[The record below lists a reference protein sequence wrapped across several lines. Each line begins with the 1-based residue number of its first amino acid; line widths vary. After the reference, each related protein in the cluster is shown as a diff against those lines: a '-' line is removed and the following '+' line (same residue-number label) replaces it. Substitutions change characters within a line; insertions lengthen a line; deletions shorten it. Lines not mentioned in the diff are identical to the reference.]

1 MTMGNQIPLDL
12 TQANLS
18 GLMEAGQAI
27 ANIPGAPGGSSPLGG
42 LGETLDTVQR
52 LLDMAGQFTDRVD
65 HFANVINKYRNMDM
79 PGMQQDQSGFFPQG
93 QVIDGDIYRP
103 PATVTA
109 EGTEP
114 MPKPI
119 EPERDPST
127 VEPIKVYSKA
137 LGWLAQ
143 LPEDMTMK
151 EALELARTN
160 KGMILGAIEKELPDL
175 LGNPDGASE

>member
-12 TQANLS
+12 TQANLG

-27 ANIPGAPGGSSPLGG
+27 ANIPGAAGGSSPLGG
-42 LGETLDTVQR
+42 IGDMLNTVER
-52 LLDMAGQFTDRVD
+52 VLNLANQFNDSFDR
-65 HFANVINKYRNMDM
+65 FGMTIAKFRGMDM
-79 PGMQQDQSGFFPQG
+79 PGMQQDHGAFFPQG
-93 QVIDGDIYRP
+93 QVIDAEVYRP
-103 PATVTA
+103 PSTVTTDLA
-109 EGTEP
+109 DPPTSATEP
-114 MPKPI
+114 APVIP
-119 EPERDPST
+119 T
-127 VEPIKVYSKA
+127 VEPINVYSKA

-175 LGNPDGASE
+175 LGNLDGPSE

>member
-1 MTMGNQIPLDL
+1 MLNTVERVVNLANQFNDSFDRFGMT
-12 TQANLS
+12 
-18 GLMEAGQAI
+18 I
-27 ANIPGAPGGSSPLGG
+27 AKFKG
-42 LGETLDTVQR
+42 
-52 LLDMAGQFTDRVD
+52 
-65 HFANVINKYRNMDM
+65 MDM

-103 PATVTA
+103 PSTVTTDR
-109 EGTEP
+109 TEP
-114 MPKPI
+114 PLKPT
-119 EPERDPST
+119 EPDQDPTT

-160 KGMILGAIEKELPDL
+160 KVMILGAIEKELPDL
-175 LGNPDGASE
+175 LGNPDGSSE

>member
-79 PGMQQDQSGFFPQG
+79 PGMQQDQNGFFPQG

-175 LGNPDGASE
+175 LGNLAGPSE